1 MDWKNNNIRIMSYT
15 YIITM
20 SQLTDLS
27 NISPPL
33 FQKTSKVAENIKEE
47 GSTKETIEDGC
58 EHNIVYDNIDITP
71 EKSLLIQYCDKCWD
85 TFK

>member
-1 MDWKNNNIRIMSYT
+1 
-15 YIITM
+15 M
-20 SQLTDLS
+20 SQITDLS

-33 FQKTSKVAENIKEE
+33 FQKTSKVAENIKDNEQDSSD
-47 GSTKETIEDGC
+47 STEKANKEAC
-58 EHNIVYDNIDITP
+58 EHSIVYDHIDITP